1 MQWFLAALP
10 TLGHHEAAL
19 GLCSGS
25 PATLLIPKPQGSCLP
40 GATSAATP
48 RVCFGARTSIKITPT
63 LAAAVMSPAQPQ
75 TPQIH
80 CAYVRPSSTPPPP
93 PCCPTSA
100 GRWWWRLQWVC
111 LLLPDQSSSPRVR
124 EGLAEQSC
132 PACRRLSVAS
142 SWH

>member
-10 TLGHHEAAL
+10 TLGHHEGAL

-25 PATLLIPKPQGSCLP
+25 PATLLIPNPKGSCLP

-48 RVCFGARTSIKITPT
+48 GVCFGARTSIKITPT

-80 CAYVRPSSTPPPP
+80 LCLCRPQLYTAST
-93 PCCPTSA
+93 S
-100 GRWWWRLQWVC
+100 
-111 LLLPDQSSSPRVR
+111 LLPHVFWQVMVEAAVGMSSP
-124 EGLAEQSC
+124 
-132 PACRRLSVAS
+132 P
-142 SWH
+142 